1 MDGQRRFG
9 GPMNKAR
16 KIFARTLIL
25 FGSRKARAL
34 GRLFAVAAVGLTVLH
49 GATRSGAFENEASA
63 WSKLP
68 GRLASIVGMAADHI
82 QISGLAQHEPSEVL
96 DALALRPGK
105 SIVGFDAN
113 AARQALQALPWVKT
127 ASVEREYP
135 NMLKITVTER
145 VALALWQHDHQL
157 DLIDESGVAMGQPR
171 FLLADHL
178 PLVTGQGANLA
189 AADFINELSAIPG
202 LSQKVSA
209 AARVGNRRWT
219 LYLTN
224 GVKVALPEDGLA
236 QALQTVWN
244 LDQQQALLSKGISLV
259 DMRIP
264 GEMIVQPTV
273 ADIPPPTGAKAA
285 TK

>member
-1 MDGQRRFG
+1 MKKSRSV
-9 GPMNKAR
+9 
-16 KIFARTLIL
+16 FATTINL
-25 FGSRKARAL
+25 FGSRKARGL
-34 GRLFAVAAVGLTVLH
+34 GRVFAVGAIAATVLH
-49 GATRSGAFENEASA
+49 GAARSGAFENDASA

-68 GRLASIVGMAADHI
+68 GRLASILGLAADHI

-96 DALALRPGK
+96 DALALRPGE

-113 AARQALQALPWVKT
+113 TARQALQALPWVKT

-135 NMLKITVTER
+135 NMLKINVTER

-178 PLVTGQGANLA
+178 PLVTGPGANVA

-219 LYLTN
+219 LYLSN
-224 GVKVALPEDGLA
+224 GVKIALPEDGLA
-236 QALQTVWN
+236 QALQTVWT

-264 GEMIVQPTV
+264 GEMIVQPTM
-273 ADIPPPTGAKAA
+273 ADSPPPGSTKAA